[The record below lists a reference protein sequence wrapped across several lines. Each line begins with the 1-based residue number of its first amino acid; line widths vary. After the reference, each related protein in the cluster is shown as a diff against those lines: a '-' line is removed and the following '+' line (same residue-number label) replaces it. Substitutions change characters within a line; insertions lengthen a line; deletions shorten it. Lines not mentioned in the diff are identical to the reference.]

1 VLRTFSEPLAV
12 SIPSSLGAC
21 LVPIL
26 VSPSFGSARI
36 LVRIVFCD
44 SAKRYSVLGDL
55 NTRCSGGPI
64 RQQRYAYW
72 LLFLV
77 SVNPV
82 PSVSARTLAPVHD
95 TCRLGPVRSA
105 DQSRGSA
112 AWDQSGQRTSPVI
125 VPVRSAYQSSQR
137 TSPGDPPP
145 GTSPVSVPVQSADQS
160 RGSAA
165 WDQSSQRTSPV
176 IVPVRR

>member
-1 VLRTFSEPLAV
+1 VAA

-44 SAKRYSVLGDL
+44 SPNRYSVLGDL
-55 NTRCSGGPI
+55 NTRCGGGPI

-77 SVNPV
+77 NVNPV
-82 PSVSARTLAPVHD
+82 PSVSARTLALVHD

-105 DQSRGSA
+105 YCYVP
-112 AWDQSGQRTSPVI
+112 RTGPLAVLSCI
-125 VPVRSAYQSSQR
+125 STTLVPVHSTCRLGPVRPAYQSSQR
-137 TSPGDPPP
+137 T
-145 GTSPVSVPVQSADQS
+145 GTSVIQC
-160 RGSAA
+160 
-165 WDQSSQRTSPV
+165 RTDT
-176 IVPVRR
+176 R